1 MSDKPEIRPVIVQIK
16 PPGDRD
22 EGQVAEGRYVVADNV
37 VTLTDRAG
45 APVRDSDGKTYSRK
59 LSEGDNP
66 HVIAGRLTKEFRLAL
81 LGKTKI
87 KTGFSGPIAYP
98 KTGVC

>member
-16 PPGDRD
+16 FPSNRD
-22 EGQVAEGRYVVADNV
+22 DGQTAEGRYTVVDNT
-37 VTLTDRAG
+37 VTLTDRTG
-45 APVRDSDGKTYSRK
+45 TPVRDRDGKTYFRK

-81 LGKTKI
+81 LGKTKF